1 MCLRSI
7 LSFERSIFATRDVN
21 VHYRVDFALRGGGV
35 AKEREEQG
43 GV

>member
-7 LSFERSIFATRDVN
+7 LSFERSIFVTGVVN
-21 VHYRVDFALRGGGV
+21 VHYGVDFALRGGV